1 MIYYKEYMISVC
13 AILILSSAA
22 SEILVDFSWSK
33 YINIICGILF
43 AVCLFNPVMS
53 IFDKEIKID
62 YQEDDVQSAKNYIED
77 NVEKEFSSALTSEII
92 RDVQSAFDTTVSL
105 KAVLKD
111 KSRIEIYFFS
121 PAKDDIY
128 VYIKKKYNPDKIHI
142 VGG

>member
-1 MIYYKEYMISVC
+1 MISVC

-43 AVCLFNPVMS
+43 AVCLFNPVMN
-53 IFDKEIKID
+53 IFDKDIKID
-62 YQEDDVQSAKNYIED
+62 YQEENIQSAENYIED

-111 KSRIEIYFFS
+111 KSRIEIYFLS
-121 PAKDDIY
+121 PVKDDIY